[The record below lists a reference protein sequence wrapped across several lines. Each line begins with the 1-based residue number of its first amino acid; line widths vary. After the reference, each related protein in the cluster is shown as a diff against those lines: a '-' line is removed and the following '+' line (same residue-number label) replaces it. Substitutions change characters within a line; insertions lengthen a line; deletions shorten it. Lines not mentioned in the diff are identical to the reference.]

1 MDWKNQNKMN
11 GILSNVQ
18 KGSRSDQ
25 NNNYLN
31 DIEMFINGRKQ
42 VIQVFTG
49 KTLNGKIKVIL
60 MQQTYKH
67 QDQMIIINILH
78 QNENQINQEE

>member
-1 MDWKNQNKMN
+1 MN

-60 MQQTYKH
+60 MQ
-67 QDQMIIINILH
+67 
-78 QNENQINQEE
+78 